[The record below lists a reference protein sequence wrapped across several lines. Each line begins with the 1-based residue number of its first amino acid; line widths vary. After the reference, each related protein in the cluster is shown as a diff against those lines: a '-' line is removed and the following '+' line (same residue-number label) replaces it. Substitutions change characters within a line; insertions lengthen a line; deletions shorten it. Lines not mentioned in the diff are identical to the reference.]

1 LVSNLLSEDADF
13 LSRQFGQLNLEG
25 ARILITGSSGLIG
38 SNLMAF
44 FDAILNKS
52 TQKFY
57 VDAISFSTELSGK
70 LHPNIH
76 HVNADLTRGIQNI
89 GLPQYDY
96 IFHAA
101 TYGQPSK
108 FVAKP
113 IDTLILNGPLVI
125 ELAKKLNPLG
135 TFVFLSTSEIYSGSP
150 ITPNKES
157 DLGNLSIDNPRAP
170 YVYGKLFGEVALM
183 QLRDT
188 YRVRIAR
195 VALAY
200 GPGTKLNDERVL
212 NQFIHR
218 GIMERK
224 IELLDSGGAIRTY
237 CYIRDSLEML
247 LNVAF
252 KSSSE
257 VYNIGAT
264 TETSIRELGKEIA
277 DLLNVTFRAPV
288 GDPSYLNAP
297 KAVKLDVSKYES
309 EFGKIQYLELRE
321 GLTRTIQWQREQLF
335 GKKENM

>member
-1 LVSNLLSEDADF
+1 MSEDADF
-13 LSRQFGQLNLEG
+13 LSRKFGQLDLEG

-38 SNLMAF
+38 KNLIAF
-44 FDAILNKS
+44 FNAILNQS
-52 TQKFY
+52 NQKFH
-57 VDAISFSTELSGK
+57 VDAISSSMDLSEK

-76 HVNADLTRGIQNI
+76 QFTADLTRGIEDI
-89 GLPQYDY
+89 GLSNYDY

-113 IDTLILNGPLVI
+113 IETLTLNGSLVI
-125 ELAKKLNPLG
+125 ELSKKLNPSG

-150 ITPNKES
+150 IIPNRET

-183 QLRDT
+183 QLRDS

-195 VALAY
+195 IALAY

-212 NQFIHR
+212 NQFIQR
-218 GIMERK
+218 GIMEKK
-224 IELLDSGGAIRTY
+224 IEIRDSGDAIRTY

-252 KSSSE
+252 KGSSE

-264 TETSIRELGKEIA
+264 TETTIRDLGNEISELLGVPFKA
-277 DLLNVTFRAPV
+277 QLGN
-288 GDPSYLNAP
+288 PSYLNAP
-297 KAVKLDVSKYES
+297 KGVKLDVSKYDS

-321 GLTRTIQWQREQLF
+321 GLTRTIQWQRERLF
-335 GKKENM
+335 SKQERL

>member
-1 LVSNLLSEDADF
+1 MSEDADF
-13 LSRQFGQLNLEG
+13 LSRKFGQLNLEG

-38 SNLMAF
+38 KNLIAF
-44 FDAILNKS
+44 FNAILNKS
-52 TQKFY
+52 NQKFY
-57 VDAISFSTELSGK
+57 VDAISSSMDLSEK

-76 HVNADLTRGIQNI
+76 KFTADLTRGIENI
-89 GLPQYDY
+89 GLSNYDY

-113 IDTLILNGPLVI
+113 IETLILNGPLVI
-125 ELAKKLNPLG
+125 ELANKLNPLG

-150 ITPNKES
+150 IMPNTET

-183 QLRDT
+183 QLRDI

-195 VALAY
+195 IALAY

-212 NQFIHR
+212 NQFIQR
-218 GIMERK
+218 GVMEKK
-224 IELLDSGGAIRTY
+224 IELRDSGDAIRTY

-252 KSSSE
+252 KACSE

-264 TETSIRELGKEIA
+264 TETTIRDLGKEISE
-277 DLLNVTFRAPV
+277 LLGIPFNAPL
-288 GDPSYLNAP
+288 GNPSYLNAP
-297 KAVKLDVSKYES
+297 KGVKLDVSKYDS

-335 GKKENM
+335 SKPGRL